1 MTMTRL
7 KISKTLL
14 AVMLTSAV
22 ATGSAYAENNAQT
35 TNESAGQKV
44 DSSMNKVG
52 NFMDDSAITAK
63 VKAALVDHDN
73 IKSTDISVKT
83 DQKVVTLSGF
93 VESQAQAEEAVKVAK
108 GVEGVTSVSDK
119 LHVRDAKEGSV
130 KGYAGDTAT
139 TSEIKAKLLA
149 DDIVRQQFG
158 FDFTGGGGVTRVAL
172 HRAFF
177 SVANVQFVA
186 DRGHPFNAFRH
197 FHCLFGLSLA
207 FNETAQGHDFLIGF
221 DRDIGALDVVMIH
234 QRRLH
239 FRGDGAVIHEITDFI
254 HRAIDFLPCAFIGS
268 LCVVF
273 RVGRA
278 GRDGRG
284 QHYSQQS
291 FRNLQ
296 SCHSHRFIP
305 VCLLVI

>member
-22 ATGSAYAENNAQT
+22 ATGSAYAENTAMDKAQSGA
-35 TNESAGQKV
+35 ESAGQKV

-63 VKAALVDHDN
+63 VKAALVDHEN

-119 LHVRDAKEGSV
+119 LHVRDSKESSV

-149 DDIVRQQFG
+149 DDIVPSRKVKVETT
-158 FDFTGGGGVTRVAL
+158 DGVVQLSGTVDSQAQIE
-172 HRAFF
+172 RAESIAKAVDGVK
-177 SVANVQFVA
+177 SVKN
-186 DRGHPFNAFRH
+186 D
-197 FHCLFGLSLA
+197 LK
-207 FNETAQGHDFLIGF
+207 AQ
-221 DRDIGALDVVMIH
+221 
-234 QRRLH
+234 
-239 FRGDGAVIHEITDFI
+239 
-254 HRAIDFLPCAFIGS
+254 
-268 LCVVF
+268 
-273 RVGRA
+273 
-278 GRDGRG
+278 
-284 QHYSQQS
+284 
-291 FRNLQ
+291 
-296 SCHSHRFIP
+296 
-305 VCLLVI
+305 